1 MDVQNDLC
9 IPVSKDESKQEHDQV
24 FIEEGFD
31 YSQRGQRLHAGLL
44 GANDGVGAVRQDV
57 RAMNP
62 TGFAGLVA
70 GACSMAISEF
80 VSVYSQ
86 RYVEVAQMKRETM
99 TVGNEKS
106 FHLYGSN
113 YFMFYL
119 L

>member
-9 IPVSKDESKQEHDQV
+9 IPVSKDESEQEHGQV

-31 YSQRGQRLHAGLL
+31 YSQRGQPLHS
-44 GANDGVGAVRQDV
+44 GVRGAVRQDV
-57 RAMNP
+57 RAMIP

-80 VSVYSQ
+80 VSFYSQ
-86 RYVEVAQMKRETM
+86 RYVDVAQMKRETM
-99 TVGNEKS
+99 IVGNEKS
-106 FHLYGSN
+106 LHLYRSN